1 MFYTVKGVCCGLV
14 ATCVLYRKRSLL
26 WSGGHVC
33 FFYILIIEVTCGNI
47 CLLIIHNSN
56 KYILIELSCQ
66 MLNGTAV
73 QITVAAVL

>member
-1 MFYTVKGVCCGLV
+1 M
-14 ATCVLYRKRSLL
+14 
-26 WSGGHVC
+26 C